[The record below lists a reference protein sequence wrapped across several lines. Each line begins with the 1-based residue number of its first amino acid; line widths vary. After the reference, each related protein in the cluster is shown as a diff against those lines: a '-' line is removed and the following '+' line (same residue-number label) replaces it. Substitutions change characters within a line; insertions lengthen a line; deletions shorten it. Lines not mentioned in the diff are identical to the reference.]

1 MKTLTFVEPTALPV
15 SNLSDVPALLR
26 KLAGDIEASMY
37 GEVHAAA
44 VVLEA
49 PELPV
54 FGFGATGHA
63 QNASELFAMA
73 HTKLVHQRLSYIES
87 LPVKP

>member
-1 MKTLTFVEPTALPV
+1 MKSKLSLVDPTPLPV
-15 SNLSDVPALLR
+15 SDLTDVPALLR
-26 KLAGDIEASMY
+26 KLADDIAAGNY

-49 PELPV
+49 PELPI
-54 FGFGATGHA
+54 FGYGATGHA

-73 HTKLVHQRLSYIES
+73 HTKLVHQRLSFIES
-87 LPVKP
+87 LQP